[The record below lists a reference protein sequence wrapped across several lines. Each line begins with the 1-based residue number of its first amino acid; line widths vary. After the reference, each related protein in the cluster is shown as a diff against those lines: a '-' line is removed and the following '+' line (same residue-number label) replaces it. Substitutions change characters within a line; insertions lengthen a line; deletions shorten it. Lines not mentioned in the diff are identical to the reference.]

1 MVLYDDDVCVYV
13 CAQTGTP
20 ASLGMAAVRKTASFL
35 SFPYVFPEPVLAKCS
50 ILYINGSKKDAVFR
64 TT

>member
-35 SFPYVFPEPVLAKCS
+35 SFPYVCPEPVFAK
-50 ILYINGSKKDAVFR
+50 
-64 TT
+64 